1 MEEFLPER
9 VKARAVTKKPARSA
23 PAKAQKLTGE
33 IKAKI
38 PFERA
43 CDIDRVVAVTATDF
57 AAMMELAVTAPK
69 VAPDEMPIIP
79 GSARGFLKKS
89 WNAAP
94 LPPSRIPVNK
104 TKSARG
110 KRSCQIMIWANLSED
125 DGSFTQEKAS
135 EKLTF
140 SAPKQSATKKLATRM
155 IIERIATNGILT
167 WS

>member
-43 CDIDRVVAVTATDF
+43 CDIDKVVTVTATDF
-57 AAMMELAVTAPK
+57 AAMIELAVTAPK
-69 VAPDEMPIIP
+69 VAPEEMPIIP

-110 KRSCQIMIWANLSED
+110 KRSCQMMICANLS
-125 DGSFTQEKAS
+125 SL

-140 SAPKQSATKKLATRM
+140 SAPKQSAIKKLATRM
-155 IIERIATNGILT
+155 IIEKAATNGIFT
-167 WS
+167 QS